1 MLGAHGY
8 ISGQPN
14 LIIHMCIND
23 RALSYTPNMYPKQHC
38 TGLVVVY
45 GIRFCCLELNV
56 YLVTLSDAVE
66 NGIHWLW
73 PLNSFWTYSV
83 HIWRSYLKSLFIMV
97 RISLKWPWRSKSIS
111 HILNSVRECPKIYIL
126 CKFGFPGSNSCW
138 VIVWTTR
145 IWQELIRL
153 SPKRRWGSRST
164 DPIFKSGRCGRTIL
178 I

>member
-1 MLGAHGY
+1 MHKWQG
-8 ISGQPN
+8 S
-14 LIIHMCIND
+14 IIH
-23 RALSYTPNMYPKQHC
+23 AQHVPKTTLHWPSGGVWHQILLLRTEC
-38 TGLVVVY
+38 
-45 GIRFCCLELNV
+45 V